1 VISRKRKIVLVQLT
15 IFFIAAFLLYDTYRD
30 KNGTYK
36 EVEKIEIEVDPNNNN
51 FIDIQYSG
59 FDLSGNRYTLN
70 AGEANFKTDQ
80 PEAINMKNIVAS
92 FYLKNG
98 TILKI
103 VSDEGFYNNI
113 TLDMKFRKNVK
124 SSYLTDFIFSDQLDY
139 SNANGKLLATGNVRG
154 ESVEKGQFS
163 ADNVEYDIASKTLD
177 FSMFGG
183 KQVNIKI
190 KN

>member
-1 VISRKRKIVLVQLT
+1 MISRKRKIVLVQLT

-177 FSMFGG
+177 FSMFNN
-183 KQVNIKI
+183 KQINVKL

>member
-1 VISRKRKIVLVQLT
+1 MISRKRKIVLVQLT

>member
-1 VISRKRKIVLVQLT
+1 MQLT

-154 ESVEKGQFS
+154 ESVEKGKFF
-163 ADNVEYDIASKTLD
+163 ADNVEYNLKNKILE
-177 FSMFGG
+177 FSMFSD
-183 KQVNIKI
+183 KQVKVKL

>member
-1 VISRKRKIVLVQLT
+1 MISRKRKIVLVQLT
-15 IFFIAAFLLYDTYRD
+15 IFFIASFLLYDTYRD

-70 AGEANFKTDQ
+70 AGEANFKTDR
-80 PEAINMKNIVAS
+80 PEAINMKDIVAI

-103 VSDEGFYNNI
+103 VSDKGFYNNI

-177 FSMFGG
+177 FSMFDG